1 MNDGDSLVLRELPYT
16 CLCYTF
22 SDELAM
28 LKRHKERLEEKIFE
42 QYKTLPSPKK
52 YVSRL
57 KAFFTVMVTAAD
69 LLLVRSFELIINWT
83 VVGVEFMT
91 GVNGL

>member
-1 MNDGDSLVLRELPYT
+1 MNNGASLVLRELPYT
-16 CLCYTF
+16 FLCCTF

-57 KAFFTVMVTAAD
+57 TAFLQLWLRQLTCYWSGH
-69 LLLVRSFELIINWT
+69 LN
-83 VVGVEFMT
+83 
-91 GVNGL
+91 